1 MLNERQTAEFVRL
14 LTATQPDIYM
24 FIRSLV
30 FNGDDAADI
39 LGESNLAI
47 WAQREQ
53 FALGT
58 NFRAWVF
65 QIARHRV
72 LQWQHATSAKGQFFS
87 TVLFDELADYAERHA
102 ESESRRLKDLR
113 HCMKKLSPDDS
124 ALIERRVLSGQLR
137 GEDRR
142 GDRADDAVGLQ
153 GGLSHSGGT
162 DAVHRKAD
170 GPALQGGLPMSGNR
184 QELFDLIALACDND
198 LQPDQLAR
206 LEELLHGDK
215 EAQQLYLGYLQTD
228 AALRWEFGDAAEAIR
243 RTAADIPWEAS

>member
-30 FNGDDAADI
+30 FDGDGAADI
-39 LGESNLAI
+39 LGESNLTI

-58 NFRAWVF
+58 NFRAWAF

-72 LQWQHATSAKGQFFS
+72 LQWQQRHQRERAVFS

-102 ESESRRLKDLR
+102 ESESQRLEDLH

-124 ALIERRVLSGQLR
+124 ALIERRYSPGSSAEKIAAEIGRTTQWVYK
-137 GEDRR
+137 
-142 GDRADDAVGLQ
+142 AVC
-153 GGLSHSGGT
+153 
-162 DAVHRKAD
+162 RI
-170 GPALQGGLPMSGNR
+170 R
-184 QELFDLIALACDND
+184 
-198 LQPDQLAR
+198 
-206 LEELLHGDK
+206 
-215 EAQQLYLGYLQTD
+215 
-228 AALRWEFGDAAEAIR
+228 AALTRCIAR
-243 RTAADIPWEAS
+243 QTALRYEEVSP